1 MTGNEGAKVRRK
13 FSPEEKFRIVKEAL
27 TTDISISEICKKY
40 GIYSTIFYNWQELFF
55 ESALEGLK
63 GRKRGPGSQAEGRRV
78 EALTKDN
85 QRMKDVIAE
94 IAAENIDFKK
104 KFGV

>member
-1 MTGNEGAKVRRK
+1 MTGSEGTKVRRK

-27 TTDISISEICKKY
+27 TIDISVSEICKKY
-40 GIYSTIFYNWQELFF
+40 GIYSTVFYNWQELFF
-55 ESALEGLK
+55 ESALAGLK
-63 GRKRGPGSQAEGRRV
+63 DRKRGPASQAGERKI
-78 EALTKDN
+78 EALRQDN

>member
-1 MTGNEGAKVRRK
+1 MTGNEGTKVRRK

-27 TTDISISEICKKY
+27 TSDISVSEVCKKY

-63 GRKRGPGSQAEGRRV
+63 GRKRGPAAQAEGRRV
-78 EALTKDN
+78 EALTRDN